1 MTQDFAKPSTTRP
14 RATQANAKRSNA
26 KKKPEKRSN
35 ERNTPGKPKKPRA
48 TPKHANKNTPKQQ
61 PKMKPLIIFI
71 GLVIVSAFIYGLYSL
86 NKVPPSKSPLT
97 EPIFSAPTKKQEK
110 TELSPKTK
118 ERFNFY
124 DILPESEI
132 IPPKVDEY
140 KYTAKGKATKYQY
153 ILQTGSFRSL
163 KDAEKQRATIAFQ
176 GLKGKVEKTSNKGNT
191 WYRVQVGPFYSRSK
205 MNNAMDKLVAINL
218 QPLVRQSK
226 R

>member
-1 MTQDFAKPSTTRP
+1 MTQDFAKPSTTRSSN
-14 RATQANAKRSNA
+14 TRSST
-26 KKKPEKRSN
+26 KKTPGRRSN
-35 ERNTPGKPKKPRA
+35 ESASPGKPKKQKPA
-48 TPKHANKNTPKQQ
+48 TKHANTKKPMQ
-61 PKMKPLIIFI
+61 PSPQSKTKPLIIFASMAVA
-71 GLVIVSAFIYGLYSL
+71 VIFVASLYFL

-97 EPIFSAPTKKQEK
+97 EPTSTAQ
-110 TELSPKTK
+110 PKTQKKAEPAK

-140 KYTAKGKATKYQY
+140 KYTEKGKATKYQY

-163 KDAEKQRATIAFQ
+163 KDAERQRATIGFQ
-176 GLKGKVEKTSNKGNT
+176 GLKGRIEKTASKGST
-191 WYRVQVGPFYSRSK
+191 WYRVQVGPYYSRSK
-205 MNNAMDKLVAINL
+205 MNGAMDKLVAINI

>member
-1 MTQDFAKPSTTRP
+1 MTQDFAKPSTTRSNTTKSSTT
-14 RATQANAKRSNA
+14 RSSAKKSSGKRS
-26 KKKPEKRSN
+26 S
-35 ERNTPGKPKKPRA
+35 ERPSPGKPKKQA
-48 TPKHANKNTPKQQ
+48 PKHVSKKTPEPQS
-61 PKMKPLIIFI
+61 KMKPLVIFASI
-71 GLVIVSAFIYGLYSL
+71 VIAAAFIAGLYFL

-97 EPIFSAPTKKQEK
+97 EPASTTQTKVQKK
-110 TELSPKTK
+110 TEPAPKIK

-124 DILPESEI
+124 DILPKSEV

-140 KYTAKGKATKYQY
+140 KYTEKGKATKYQY

-163 KDAEKQRATIAFQ
+163 KDAERQRATIGFQ
-176 GLKGKVEKTSNKGNT
+176 GLKGKIEKTNSKGST

-205 MNNAMDKLVAINL
+205 MNGAMDKLVAINL